1 FNLENIGRAPS
12 RLDFAKLDNLNGQ
25 YMRQTADAALAQAAT
40 PFLARLAGRDLTAG
54 ETAMLTAAMP
64 GLKERAKTLVEL
76 ADNAQYITVARP
88 LCFDEKATA

>member
-1 FNLENIGRAPS
+1 
-12 RLDFAKLDNLNGQ
+12 
-25 YMRQTADAALAQAAT
+25 MRQTADAALAQAAT

-88 LCFDEKATA
+88 LCFDEKATAQLADAGR